1 MSSSKEKNIGF
12 IMFTIIQ
19 EKQIFPKHEG
29 KTFHKLNWRNTKTL
43 MEGKNRNNF
52 KIMKFNNEMEIFPL
66 KLFSKF
72 SLS

>member
-12 IMFTIIQ
+12 YVHDYSRKAHFFQTQ
-19 EKQIFPKHEG
+19 RKNFQQIELKKYKNIDG
-29 KTFHKLNWRNTKTL
+29 
-43 MEGKNRNNF
+43 GKNRNNF
-52 KIMKFNNEMEIFPL
+52 KTMKFNNEMEIFPL